1 MEKELAENLTIRKK
15 LLDIIKSKP
24 GIHFRKIQREADVA
38 MGELEYH
45 LQVLEKLKLVS
56 KTTTKGYTRY
66 YPAYELGTDDK
77 RIMGQLR
84 QEKLREIVLFLLST
98 DGPTH
103 KDITKHF
110 SLFKSTTSFY
120 MDKLLTAGVVSKK
133 KVGRNVIYE
142 VKEPQKILRLILIYK
157 KGFGEEIVK
166 RVEDLWSNL

>member
-1 MEKELAENLTIRKK
+1 MEKELAKNLTIRKK
-15 LLDIIKSKP
+15 LLDIVRNKP

-45 LQVLEKLKLVS
+45 LQVLEKLGFVS

-84 QEKLREIVLFLLST
+84 QEKLRDIVLFLLSSEK
-98 DGPTH
+98 PTH
-103 KDITKHF
+103 KDIAKHF
-110 SLFKSTTSFY
+110 SLLKSTTSFY
-120 MDKLLTAGVVSKK
+120 MDKLLSTGIVTKK
-133 KVGRNVIYE
+133 KVGRSVIFE
-142 VKEPQKILRLILIYK
+142 VKEPKKILRLIMIYK

>member
-1 MEKELAENLTIRKK
+1 MEEDLSENLAIRKK
-15 LLDIIKSKP
+15 LLEIIKNKP

-45 LQVLEKLKLVS
+45 LQVLEKLDLVS
-56 KTTTKGYTRY
+56 KTTSKGYTRY

-77 RIMGQLR
+77 RIMGHLR
-84 QEKLREIVLFLLST
+84 QEKLREIVLFVLSKEK
-98 DGPTH
+98 PTH
-103 KDITKHF
+103 KDISRQF

-120 MDKLLTAGVVSKK
+120 MDKLIDAGIVSKRK
-133 KVGRNVIYE
+133 EGRNVIYE

-166 RVEDLWSNL
+166 RVEDLWANL